1 MNNIN
6 YFFRKHIE
14 KCQKELHDFETNKSK
29 DVREDL
35 RVKTRKYIDEA
46 NNFFN
51 SINAESYSD
60 FEGFNKKIKNL
71 NDELNRIMQF
81 SADISSLV
89 YVMPDVSIDD
99 YYTYTDFISY
109 FNCDDKSFNNFDDI
123 HIQQLK
129 RFDKLLEKTD
139 DDFELYKERG
149 DLKSEMGLYDEAVKD
164 YEKALEL
171 NPNYEEAKNAIEKIK
186 NDKIN
191 LLKGENLLK
200 IKAVSHLL
208 KLIENEIFNNGKS
221 ITGKYL
227 KLKEITDNISNFS
240 DNLTEFDKVME
251 EFINEV
257 INNNIKFCS
266 KEANKIIHN
275 IYENYINIINI
286 DIDDPEIKLVPKFNK
301 KVHDLYGGMI
311 AWNNVNIPAPSYKEG
326 MIKFVTAGPKSG
338 KTSVLCNIIAGLTN
352 LKKCKVGVICLM
364 ERAKD
369 AEKFNQLSKNKNRC
383 KVYSLAWNN
392 PKLMGLSNRQILS
405 LFDDIFNIL
414 VMDPSID
421 YIIIDSLTR
430 LYSLIEGSGIGEEE
444 SAKDGGQKDSCR
456 NYIRDKYL
464 SRIEVNKKSLIAT
477 LLLEGKGSLANKI
490 ATNMKGLGN
499 SDLVLDDYLLSK
511 KIYPPINKRYSST
524 RDLFFNDHIRSQFT
538 DKAIEVLKGYEE
550 NLSELKDYVLAA
562 ALSTNFYVVEGDHG
576 VVTSPLSENFEFR
589 DPLNK

>member
-149 DLKSEMGLYDEAVKD
+149 DLKSEMGLYDEAIKD

-171 NPNYEEAKNAIEKIK
+171 NSNYEEAKNAIEKIK

-200 IKAVSHLL
+200 IKAVSNLL
-208 KLIENEIFNNGKS
+208 ELTENEIFSNGKS
-221 ITGKYL
+221 LADKYL

-257 INNNIKFCS
+257 INNNIKFGS
-266 KEANKIIHN
+266 KEANKIIQN

-286 DIDDPEIKLVPKFNK
+286 NISSLLVSSSN
-301 KVHDLYGGMI
+301 
-311 AWNNVNIPAPSYKEG
+311 
-326 MIKFVTAGPKSG
+326 
-338 KTSVLCNIIAGLTN
+338 LTN
-352 LKKCKVGVICLM
+352 LFDDRSAISDIEVCAPIYTNGLIQFVYGEPKSSKTHVICYKIKYIT
-364 ERAKD
+364 ERMNKKAAVVVLNERQAD
-369 AEKFNQLSKNKNRC
+369 AELYSQLSKDC
-383 KVYSLAWNN
+383 TVYSLAWDN
-392 PKLMGLSNRQILS
+392 PVLTGITKKQRFQ
-405 LFDDIFNIL
+405 LFNGIFERI
-414 VMDPSID
+414 VVDPNID
-421 YIIIDSLTR
+421 YIIIDSLSR
-430 LYSLIEGSGIGEEE
+430 LYELLENVGIGEDEDTKE
-444 SAKDGGQKDSCR
+444 GGQKYTCR
-456 NYIRDKYL
+456 DYIRDNYICKINQY
-464 SRIEVNKKSLIAT
+464 SKSMIAT
-477 LLLEGKGSLANKI
+477 LLLEGKNSLNTKVAKYL
-490 ATNMKGLGN
+490 KGLGN
-499 SDLVLDDYLLSK
+499 SDVELSAYLLSK
-511 KIYPPINKRYSST
+511 GLFPPVNKNSSST
-524 RDLFFNDHIRSQFT
+524 RDILNLLNEKCFSENFKSFIRWYEKEFRADKTDFEKALFYTNYPYEIKD
-538 DKAIEVLKGYEE
+538 GYTVI
-550 NLSELKDYVLAA
+550 NLD
-562 ALSTNFYVVEGDHG
+562 N
-576 VVTSPLSENFEFR
+576 SPLSKNFEFR
-589 DPLNK
+589 SLLD

>member
-208 KLIENEIFNNGKS
+208 KLTENEIFNNGKS

-257 INNNIKFCS
+257 INNNIKFGS
-266 KEANKIIHN
+266 KEANKIIQN

-286 DIDDPEIKLVPKFNK
+286 NIDDPSIKLVHSLDKEFYES
-301 KVHDLYGGMI
+301 L
-311 AWNNVNIPAPSYKEG
+311 NNE
-326 MIKFVTAGPKSG
+326 MMLKFVDLVAPIYEEGLVQFIYGEPKSS
-338 KTSVLCNIIAGLTN
+338 KTSVLYYKIMHI
-352 LKKCKVGVICLM
+352 V
-364 ERAKD
+364 
-369 AEKFNQLSKNKNRC
+369 KNRKKKAAVVLLNERHADAKKYASISQDC
-383 KVYSLAWNN
+383 EVYSLAWDN
-392 PKLMGLSNRQILS
+392 PDLIGVSKTQKFE
-405 LFDDIFNIL
+405 LFNKIFERITA
-414 VMDPSID
+414 DPTIN
-421 YIIIDSLTR
+421 YIIIDSLSR
-430 LYSLIEGSGIGEEE
+430 LYELLENVGIGEDEDTKE
-444 SAKDGGQKDSCR
+444 GGQKYTCR
-456 NYIRDKYL
+456 DYIRDNYICKINQY
-464 SRIEVNKKSLIAT
+464 NKSMIAT
-477 LLLEGKGSLANKI
+477 LLLEGKNSLNTKVAKYL
-490 ATNMKGLGN
+490 KGLGN
-499 SDLVLDDYLLSK
+499 SDVELSAYLLSK
-511 KIYPPINKRYSST
+511 GLFPPVNKNSSST
-524 RDLFFNDHIRSQFT
+524 RDILSLLNEKDFLEGYKSFIRWYEKEFRA
-538 DKAIEVLKGYEE
+538 DKADFEKALTYTSYPYEIKDGYTVI
-550 NLSELKDYVLAA
+550 NLD
-562 ALSTNFYVVEGDHG
+562 N
-576 VVTSPLSENFEFR
+576 SPLSKNFEFR
-589 DPLNK
+589 SLLD